1 MSKDSELIDL
11 SIGYNVLTGSNC
23 SILLHYNKMI
33 NSARV
38 NIGKRT
44 TNGVLINI
52 NFVDRLRERR
62 DELFDKETFRKIENQ
77 YRKDREFE
85 SSVS

>member
-52 NFVDRLRERR
+52 NFINKLKERR
-62 DELFDKETFRKIENQ
+62 DEIFD
-77 YRKDREFE
+77 KDREVEF
-85 SSVS
+85 SVS

>member
-33 NSARV
+33 NSARA

-52 NFVDRLRERR
+52 NFINKLKERR
-62 DELFDKETFRKIENQ
+62 DEIFD
-77 YRKDREFE
+77 KDREVEF
-85 SSVS
+85 SVS

>member
-33 NSARV
+33 NKARV

-52 NFVDRLRERR
+52 NFINKLS
-62 DELFDKETFRKIENQ
+62 LFFINFPLVKARINTLNLCDNFLGT
-77 YRKDREFE
+77 
-85 SSVS
+85 